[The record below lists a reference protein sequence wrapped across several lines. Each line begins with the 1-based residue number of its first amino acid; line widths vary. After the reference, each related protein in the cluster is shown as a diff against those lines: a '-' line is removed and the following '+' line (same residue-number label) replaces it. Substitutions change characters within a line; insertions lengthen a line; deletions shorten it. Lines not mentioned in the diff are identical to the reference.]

1 MKPLALLALALTVA
15 AGGLRWHVQVAGD
28 GPVLLLLHGTGAA
41 THSWRDLL
49 PLLAER
55 FTVVA
60 PDLPGHG
67 RSDGPVPETYVSL
80 GPEDVRDRSDADGAG
95 ALHRFTV
102 SVISEARGFAA
113 AKSVAGAVGD
123 ALLNGE
129 LALGRGRLV
138 GLWFERASA
147 RRSGRAGQVRRIDLR
162 FRARVEDN

>member
-1 MKPLALLALALTVA
+1 MSYGVSAALQEAIYQRL
-15 AGGLRWHVQVAGD
+15 
-28 GPVLLLLHGTGAA
+28 
-41 THSWRDLL
+41 
-49 PLLAER
+49 
-55 FTVVA
+55 
-60 PDLPGHG
+60 
-67 RSDGPVPETYVSL
+67 RSDAALGALIGAGVYDALPEGPVPETYVSL